1 MKLLEEV
8 EQDVIKRA
16 PLRQEW
22 AEALLICERGGL
34 ADRRVRSFLDKCL
47 EKMVT
52 TCVEQ
57 PAGRQSR
64 LLEDT
69 LELASAQIG
78 AALEADFS
86 PWAARSLVS
95 LQL

>member
-1 MKLLEEV
+1 MKLLEDV

-57 PAGRQSR
+57 PIAWSNPMHSN
-64 LLEDT
+64 LLKDT
-69 LELASAQIG
+69 L
-78 AALEADFS
+78 
-86 PWAARSLVS
+86 
-95 LQL
+95 